1 MEAAAKYY
9 ISNGEVLLFKNSYK
23 IKPQGV
29 CYVFNSCREGI
40 EVHIP
45 CILGELKL
53 QNSIK

>member
-1 MEAAAKYY
+1 MAEAAKYY

-29 CYVFNSCREGI
+29 CYVFDSCSREGI

-45 CILGELKL
+45 CVLGVLKL
-53 QNSIK
+53 QNSI